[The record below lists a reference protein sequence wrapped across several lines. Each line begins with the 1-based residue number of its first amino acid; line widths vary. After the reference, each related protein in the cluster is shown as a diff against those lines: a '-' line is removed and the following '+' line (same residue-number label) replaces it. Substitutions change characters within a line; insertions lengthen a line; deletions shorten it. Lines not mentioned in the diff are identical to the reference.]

1 MFRGSKRLW
10 SAFGA
15 VAILTAALSNTS
27 CCSSRKAVEQSRTEA
42 TEILTAT
49 EYTESRNEKKR
60 ETTRTEKTEGVT
72 ETEIEIYDTAQPKDP
87 DTGLPPVK
95 ARVKQRHD
103 QNGTSRTVEQ
113 TTAAETTESDT
124 ALKYEGGELEE
135 VEVTATKAP
144 SLWER
149 AKVACQ
155 VLAAIMILA
164 AAGWIIYKFFAKA
177 KRQGDNKKL

>member
-1 MFRGSKRLW
+1 MFRGSTRLW

-15 VAILTAALSNTS
+15 VLMLTAALSNTS
-27 CCSSRKAVEQSRTEA
+27 CCSSRKATEQSRTEA
-42 TEILTAT
+42 LTAT
-49 EYTESRNEKKR
+49 GHTESRNEEKR
-60 ETTRTEKTEGVT
+60 ETTRTEETEGVT
-72 ETEIEIYDTAQPKDP
+72 ETEIEIYDTTQSKDP
-87 DTGLPPVK
+87 ETGLPPVK

-113 TTAAETTESDT
+113 TAAAATAATDT
-124 ALKYEGGELEE
+124 ALEYEGGELDE

-164 AAGWIIYKFFAKA
+164 AAGCIIYKI
-177 KRQGDNKKL
+177 KKTLTT

>member
-1 MFRGSKRLW
+1 MFRGSTRLW
-10 SAFGA
+10 TAFGA

-27 CCSSRKAVEQSRTEA
+27 CCSSRKGVEQSRTEA
-42 TEILTAT
+42 TEALTAA
-49 EYTESRNEKKR
+49 EHTESRNEEKR
-60 ETTRTEKTEGVT
+60 EMTRTERTEGVT
-72 ETEIEIYDTAQPKDP
+72 ETEIEIYDTTQPKDP
-87 DTGLPPVK
+87 ETGLPPVK

-113 TTAAETTESDT
+113 TTAAATAESDT
-124 ALKYEGGELEE
+124 ALEYEGGELDE

-149 AKVACQ
+149 AMVAFR

-164 AAGWIIYKFFAKA
+164 AAGWMIYKL
-177 KRQGDNKKL
+177 KKQKKNE

>member
-1 MFRGSKRLW
+1 M
-10 SAFGA
+10 
-15 VAILTAALSNTS
+15 LTAALSNTS
-27 CCSSRKAVEQSRTEA
+27 CCSSRKAAVEQSRTEA
-42 TEILTAT
+42 AEALTAT
-49 EYTESRNEKKR
+49 EHTESRNEEKR

-87 DTGLPPVK
+87 ATGLPPVK

-113 TTAAETTESDT
+113 TAAAATAESDT
-124 ALKYEGGELEE
+124 ALEYEGGELDE
-135 VEVTATKAP
+135 VTVTATKAP

-149 AKVACQ
+149 AKVASQ

-164 AAGWIIYKFFAKA
+164 AAGWIIYKIK
-177 KRQGDNKKL
+177 KRKRHE